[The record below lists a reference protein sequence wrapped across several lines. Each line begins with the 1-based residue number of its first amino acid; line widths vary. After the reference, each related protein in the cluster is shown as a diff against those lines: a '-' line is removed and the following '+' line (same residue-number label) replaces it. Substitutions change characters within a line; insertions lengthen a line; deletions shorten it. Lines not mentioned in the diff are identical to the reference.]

1 MKIVIIGAGPAGV
14 TAAETLRQYGSQDE
28 IVMVTE
34 EPYAPYSPPAMV
46 TYFET
51 GEPVHFWRGQ
61 DFAQRLGITYRAGA
75 RVAAVLPREHAL
87 RLEDGEAISYDKL
100 VIATGGRLYAPLEG
114 ADKPGVYNFKSLS
127 AAEELLGRVKA
138 GQARTALIVGAG
150 FIGVEIGLLL
160 ADMGLQVTQ
169 LIRSR
174 VMRSML
180 DPETSELILGMMQQ
194 RAINVIRGADADA
207 VAFLGEPRATAVQM
221 RSGAERAADVLVA
234 ATGLR
239 PNVAF
244 LAGSGFELEWGI
256 LVDEYQR
263 TNQPDVY
270 AAGDVAETRDR
281 LTGERYVHAIFPNAV
296 EQGRIVAY
304 NLLGHQVAYEGADNM
319 NSLKHLGLPIMAVG
333 HMEGQELRAR
343 RDGSLRKIWLR
354 EGRIAGFRLT
364 GDVSSAGIYR
374 SLMNRQADVS
384 AYEHR
389 LLDPGFG
396 MGYVENLASPQPAI

>member
-1 MKIVIIGAGPAGV
+1 MKIVIVGAGPAGV
-14 TAAETLRQYGSQDE
+14 TTAETLRQYGSRDE
-28 IVMVTE
+28 IVMLTE

-61 DFAQRLGITYRAGA
+61 DFARRLEITYRAGG
-75 RVAAVLPREHAL
+75 RVAGVAPQDHTL
-87 RLEDGEAISYDKL
+87 RLEDGETIGYDKL

-127 AAEELLGRVKA
+127 AAEELLGRVRA

-160 ADMGLQVTQ
+160 ADKGLQVTQ
-169 LIRSR
+169 LVRSR

-180 DPETSELILGMMQQ
+180 DPETSELVLGMMQQ
-194 RAINVIRGADADA
+194 RGIDVVRGADADA

-221 RSGAERAADVLVA
+221 RSGAEWSADVLVA

-244 LAGSGFELEWGI
+244 LQGSGIEVKWGV
-256 LVDEYQR
+256 LVDDYQR
-263 TNQPDVY
+263 TSQPDVY

-281 LTGERYVHAIFPNAV
+281 FTGER
-296 EQGRIVAY
+296 
-304 NLLGHQVAYEGADNM
+304 
-319 NSLKHLGLPIMAVG
+319 
-333 HMEGQELRAR
+333 
-343 RDGSLRKIWLR
+343 
-354 EGRIAGFRLT
+354 
-364 GDVSSAGIYR
+364 
-374 SLMNRQADVS
+374 
-384 AYEHR
+384 
-389 LLDPGFG
+389 
-396 MGYVENLASPQPAI
+396 